1 MTDQKPSPEPEYTP
15 QETAALEA
23 EIDAFLA
30 MGHHFAGTPPR
41 QTLMRAIGIIPDAN
55 ERGLTVEMG
64 HIDPAAVPLSEILKL
79 GPNAGLLADL
89 TDSLFSAPPPTA

>member
-30 MGHHFAGTPPR
+30 MGHRFAGR
-41 QTLMRAIGIIPDAN
+41 SF
-55 ERGLTVEMG
+55 TVEVG
-64 HIDPAAVPLSEILKL
+64 QIGPDDGLLARLVKI

-89 TDSLFSAPPPTA
+89 VDSLCDGPDPKGSE